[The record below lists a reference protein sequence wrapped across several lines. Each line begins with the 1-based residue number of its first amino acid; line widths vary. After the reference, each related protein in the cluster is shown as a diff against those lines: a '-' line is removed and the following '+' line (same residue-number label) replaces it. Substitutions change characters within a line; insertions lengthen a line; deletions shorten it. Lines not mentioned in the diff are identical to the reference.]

1 MSRGAVW
8 VGFSAVSGSGDE
20 PAREQLLHI
29 TSRLAGQAIVLA
41 VAGEVDIHTAGRL
54 RDAIS
59 VGFAEPAAELVV
71 LDLTEVTFLGSFGL
85 TALVTATREA
95 RDRREPL
102 RVVVDHNRPVIRPI
116 QLSGLDDV
124 LALYHSIE
132 DALARPPAG
141 RGGSG
146 SPGLHD

>member
-1 MSRGAVW
+1 VPGP
-8 VGFSAVSGSGDE
+8 GGK

-29 TSRLAGQAIVLA
+29 TSRLAGRAVVLA
-41 VAGEVDIHTAGRL
+41 VVGEVDVHTAGRL
-54 RDAIS
+54 GEAIS

-71 LDLTEVTFLGSFGL
+71 VDLTEVTFLGSSGL

-116 QLSGLDDV
+116 QISGLDDV
-124 LALYHSIE
+124 LALYHSLE
-132 DALARPPAG
+132 DALAQPPAG
-141 RGGSG
+141 SGGSG
-146 SPGLHD
+146 SSGSTTDRPH